1 MILTDAEREQ
11 LIDLFTQLDAAQ
23 TSPAMRRY
31 FWSLRK
37 DLINNRSP
45 SQIERMER
53 EHGLKAA

>member
-11 LIDLFTQLDAAQ
+11 LIDLFTQLETAQ

-37 DLINNRSP
+37 DLINNRSAE
-45 SQIERMER
+45 QVARMER
-53 EHGLKAA
+53 ERGLRAA